1 MRKSTIR
8 LSKIQYFSKILVIR
22 LAIQL
27 MQIQIS
33 FIIVIPMKLKKNV
46 FRISIIVVLFVRMI
60 FQMILIVDNMKVSI
74 LIKNIVTSMNAKTRI
89 LEILMAPKFSLQI
102 QIVFL
107 KMNVLRSFALNISVN
122 PVVLILIYR

>member
-107 KMNVLRSFALNISVN
+107 KMNVLRNFALNISVN